1 MEPATELISFNEEK
15 VDEYF
20 SKLMD
25 ELTDLDKLN
34 QNNKDKTLDSIQA
47 TQYGAAVANEIP
59 VLLARIRA
67 FQNNV
72 GFYEF
77 HLNRLTKNAGK

>member
-1 MEPATELISFNEEK
+1 MEPATELLSFNEEK
-15 VDEYF
+15 VTEYF
-20 SKLMD
+20 DKLMG
-25 ELTDLDKLN
+25 ELADLDKLN

-47 TQYGAAVANEIP
+47 TQYGAMVANEIP
-59 VLLARIRA
+59 VLLARIKS

-77 HLNRLTKNAGK
+77 HMDRLGKNK